1 MRTKNIIFTLTGPSG
16 SGKTTLANIF
26 KEKYGEQLVSY
37 TSRPQRPEELDG
49 VDYYFVT
56 KEQALELKQESV
68 EFTEYNNNYY
78 GYLNSEFVEKTDTAP
93 VVAVVDINGFKEFNK
108 HYEIVPIFLLP
119 SLDKIKNNMLSRND
133 TRENIDKRISLYNQE
148 VEGIQSIYNINKN
161 SILFNIEDTDTLEDL
176 SNAFSMLITDILSK
190 KKVGEL

>member
-1 MRTKNIIFTLTGPSG
+1 MKTKNIIFTLTGPSG

-49 VDYYFVT
+49 EDYYFVT
-56 KEQALELKQESV
+56 KEQALELKKESV

-78 GYLNSEFVEKTDTAP
+78 GVEKTETAP
-93 VVAVVDINGFKEFNK
+93 VIAVVDINGFKEFNK

-133 TRENIDKRISLYNQE
+133 TRENIDKRISLYNKE
-148 VEGIQSIYNINKN
+148 VEGIKSVYNINKN

-176 SNAFSMLITDILSK
+176 SNAFSMLIMDILSK

>member
-1 MRTKNIIFTLTGPSG
+1 METKNIIFTLTGPSG

-37 TSRPQRPEELDG
+37 TSRPKRPEELDG
-49 VDYYFVT
+49 EDYYFVT
-56 KEQALELKQESV
+56 KEQALELKKESV

-93 VVAVVDINGFKEFNK
+93 VIAVVDINGFKEFNK

-190 KKVGEL
+190 KRVGEL

>member
-1 MRTKNIIFTLTGPSG
+1 MKTKNIIFTLTGPSG

-26 KEKYGEQLVSY
+26 KGKYGEQLVSY

-78 GYLNSEFVEKTDTAP
+78 GYLNIEFVEKTDTAP

-133 TRENIDKRISLYNQE
+133 TRENIDKRISLYNEE
-148 VEGIQSIYNINKN
+148 VEGIKSVYNTNKN

>member
-1 MRTKNIIFTLTGPSG
+1 MKTKNIIFTLTGPSG

-37 TSRPQRPEELDG
+37 TSRLQRPEELDG
-49 VDYYFVT
+49 EDYYFVT
-56 KEQALELKQESV
+56 KEQALELKKESV

-93 VVAVVDINGFKEFNK
+93 VIAVVDINGFKEFNK

-133 TRENIDKRISLYNQE
+133 TRENIDKRISLYNKE
-148 VEGIQSIYNINKN
+148 VEGIKSVYNINKN

-176 SNAFSMLITDILSK
+176 SNAFSMLIMDILSK

>member
-56 KEQALELKQESV
+56 KEQALELKKESV

-93 VVAVVDINGFKEFNK
+93 VIAVVDINGFKEFNK
-108 HYEIVPIFLLP
+108 YYEIIPIFLLP

-133 TRENIDKRISLYNQE
+133 TRENIDKRISLYNKE
-148 VEGIQSIYNINKN
+148 VEGIKSIYNTNKN
-161 SILFNIEDTDTLEDL
+161 SILFNIDDTDTLEDL
-176 SNAFSMLITDILSK
+176 SNAFSMLIMDILSK

>member
-37 TSRPQRPEELDG
+37 TSRLQRPEEFDG

-56 KEQALELKQESV
+56 KEQALELKKDSV

-93 VVAVVDINGFKEFNK
+93 VIAVVDINGFKEFNK

>member
-1 MRTKNIIFTLTGPSG
+1 MKTKNIIFTLTGPSG

-37 TSRPQRPEELDG
+37 TSRPKRPEELDG

-56 KEQALELKQESV
+56 KEQALELKKESV

-93 VVAVVDINGFKEFNK
+93 VIAVVDINGFKEFNK

-133 TRENIDKRISLYNQE
+133 TRENIDKRISLYNKE
-148 VEGIQSIYNINKN
+148 VEGIKSVYNTNKN

>member
-1 MRTKNIIFTLTGPSG
+1 MKTKNIIFTLTGPSG
-16 SGKTTLANIF
+16 SGKTTLANVF
-26 KEKYGEQLVSY
+26 KSEYGEQLVSY

-49 VDYYFVT
+49 EDYYFVT
-56 KEQALELKQESV
+56 KEQALELKKESV

-93 VVAVVDINGFKEFNK
+93 VIAVVDINGFKEFNK

-148 VEGIQSIYNINKN
+148 VEGIKSVYNINKN